1 MSSNREYEKFINTL
15 ARRYFTLKEIRKFIE
30 NDFVTNV
37 MEVGP
42 DPEYKNFVKY
52 LVKLVEGD
60 VYTVYATT

>member
-15 ARRYFTLKEIRKFIE
+15 ARRYFTLNEIRKFIE

-42 DPEYKNFVKY
+42 APEYKNFVKY